1 MKKAISAAT
10 SAALLAS
17 LLATAVAPSAFAAT
31 TVGSAGN
38 VPVGGTSANNVSFT
52 FTEQAIN
59 SIATNASGSFTV
71 TICDNAGVTVEATP
85 NLSPVC
91 TAPGRVTFSGTPS
104 VVGSTG
110 SLGASASLIAPNVLQ
125 VSIGGSDTAN
135 IESIFISGL
144 KITASSTAAA
154 GAISATMG
162 AFAGSLAAG
171 AGIFSGGNTA
181 TGYVTTNPVLSGN
194 TSVIVTVVSTTC
206 PFVVGTLN
214 FVTSPESV
222 AITAV
227 TPATPVAPNYLQTLT
242 IGAVS
247 NNHFVNESVNET
259 TACAAAPSLASP
271 GTVVTALTYN
281 TPNNPAVYPGENN
294 SPAANLVLVEPSPGF
309 LPASSTLTYTITTPG
324 VVFSNV
330 PTVSAATPVNEVQT
344 VTVTNAATT
353 TFMLTFGA
361 YTTAAIP
368 ADGTETAAQVQ
379 TALQALASIGAG
391 NVTVTG
397 SAGGPFTVTFVGAL
411 AGTNVAQMTGTANVA
426 VATTVGGTANS
437 NAMVLSGPVLSASR
451 TSVTVTVSTA
461 SAPAATITLSGILYD
476 VASTVPAGT
485 YVAVSVATSGALT
498 VLPASNTNAV
508 VFFGI
513 TASAPS
519 PTVYIGENAQ
529 TAGIISFKES
539 QAGMFTAGVGTGT
552 NVFSICPTGVNFTF
566 TVAPYAQVVGGM
578 AAGNL
583 VLRDGSAA
591 STTNLVQGTVN
602 GNCYT
607 WYVWTAS
614 TTASTITIG
623 GAGLTAGALINVTTA
638 QAPGGVDAQ
647 LYDGNSNTTQSLF
660 ATVQFATAVYRN
672 QVAVTALSQPYIA
685 PGTTH
690 GAAGNLQIAETGLG
704 QLKANE
710 LICVEVLW
718 KSGNLQ
724 DQFLNGLNTAD
735 LPVAMAS
742 GTGLV
747 IGPVNSSDR
756 SCAGN
761 VVAGVPAGYMQSFSF
776 PVYQQ
781 STAGDGKV
789 VISNI
794 SYTALTGGTLG
805 PVQLSV
811 WGLGGAP
818 TNVIFHSTVSNA
830 IVGTAPAAA
839 AVTTAGSALG
849 ATKTGPFTVAT
860 KVAKL
865 GTYVTWKFSGGS
877 ALVGQTVQIWVAT
890 KNSAGKWS
898 AFKLVTARTVDSSG
912 NAYFWWKTSSK
923 AWISVRGGYLTSLS
937 VATQARWL

>member
-1 MKKAISAAT
+1 MGGTHLNLAKKALSLGT
-10 SAALLAS
+10 SAALVAS
-17 LLATAVAPSAFAAT
+17 LLATVAAPAAFASVPI
-31 TVGSAGN
+31 VGNAGN
-38 VPVGGTSANNVSFT
+38 VPVGGTSAANVSFT
-52 FTEQAIN
+52 FTEQTAT

-71 TICDNAGVTVEATP
+71 TICDATLPVTVPPAACS
-85 NLSPVC
+85 N
-91 TAPGRVTFSGTPS
+91 PGGVSFSGTPS

-110 SLGASASLIAPNVLQ
+110 SLGASASLIAPNVLK
-125 VSIGGSDTAN
+125 VSISGSDTSSQG

-144 KITASSTAAA
+144 KISASSTALA
-154 GAISATMG
+154 GAINATMG
-162 AFAGSLAAG
+162 AFTGSLAAG

-181 TGYVTTNPVLSGN
+181 SGYISTNQLLSGQ
-194 TSVIVTVVSTTC
+194 TSVAVTVVSTTC

-222 AITAV
+222 AISAV
-227 TPATPVAPNYLQTLT
+227 SPATPVAPNYQQTLT
-242 IGAVS
+242 IGAVA
-247 NNHFVNESVNET
+247 NNHFVNEAVNET
-259 TACAAAPSLASP
+259 TACAASNALASP

-294 SPAANLVLVEPSPGF
+294 SPAANLVLVEPSVGF
-309 LPASSTLTYTITTPG
+309 LPASSTFTYTITTPG

-330 PTVSAATPVNEVQT
+330 PTVSDGNTATITANSVASSTVVTTSAASGLVTGNSVTITGSNSTPSINGTYT
-344 VTVTNAATT
+344 VTVLSPT
-353 TFMLTFGA
+353 TFSIPVA
-361 YTTAAIP
+361 VTTA
-368 ADGTETAAQVQ
+368 GT
-379 TALQALASIGAG
+379 
-391 NVTVTG
+391 
-397 SAGGPFTVTFVGAL
+397 
-411 AGTNVAQMTGTANVA
+411 TGTVSW
-426 VATTVGGTANS
+426 G

-461 SAPAATITLSGILYD
+461 SSLLPATITLSGILYD

-552 NVFSICPTGVNFTF
+552 NVFSVCPTGVNFTF

-583 VLRDGSAA
+583 ILRDGSAA

-614 TTASTITIG
+614 TTASTINIG
-623 GAGLTAGALINVTTA
+623 GAGLTAGALINVSTA

-647 LYDGNSNTTQSLF
+647 LLDGNSNTTQSLF

-710 LICVEVLW
+710 TICVEVLW
-718 KSGNLQ
+718 KSGDLQ

-735 LPVAMAS
+735 LPVATAS
-742 GTGLV
+742 GSGLV
-747 IGPVNSSDR
+747 IGPVNASQARCES
-756 SCAGN
+756 
-761 VVAGVPAGYMQSFSF
+761 VANTDVPAGYIQSFTF
-776 PVYQQ
+776 QVLQQ
-781 STAGDGKV
+781 TTAGDGKV

-794 SYTALTGGTLG
+794 SYTALTGGTEG

-830 IVGTAPAAA
+830 NIGTAPVT

-849 ATKTGPFTVAT
+849 ATKTGPFSIST

-865 GTYVTWKFSGGS
+865 GKYVTWKFSGGS
-877 ALVGQTVQIWVAT
+877 ALVGKSVQIWVAT
-890 KNSAGKWS
+890 KNSAGMWS
-898 AFKLVTARTVDSSG
+898 AFALKTARTVDASG

-923 AWISVRGGYLTSLS
+923 AWISVRAGYLGSLS